1 MFYLVSHLSENT
13 TFFFFRTVL
22 ERFAGDVLG
31 LLYAALPTY
40 FAQLS
45 LAALVTLEAVLDAY
59 LEVCYGAS
67 KPYN

>member
-1 MFYLVSHLSENT
+1 M
-13 TFFFFRTVL
+13 L

-45 LAALVTLEAVLDAY
+45 LAALVTLEAVLDTY

>member
-1 MFYLVSHLSENT
+1 M
-13 TFFFFRTVL
+13 L

-45 LAALVTLEAVLDAY
+45 LAALVTLEAVLDTY
-59 LEVCYGAS
+59 LEVCYGSS